1 MNDVLYS
8 DKSVIVSAPTGS
20 VAPLKALCSER
31 YLDWSKKFSPHKLN
45 CVGMTSDTSV
55 EDYYRLKKASI
66 ILTTPEKLDMLTR
79 TQNRAIIERASLI
92 LIDEIHILND
102 NTRGATLEAVIS
114 RIKAY
119 HISANDRGFAA
130 EEKLRFL
137 AISATIPNAQDVAE
151 WLELPNCNSSY
162 FRYVRFIGVNLC
174 YLNIKAIILPLNR
187 IDDSYRPVQLE
198 KVVLAYEPE
207 SRTTYQY
214 NVLLSYQIAGVLLNY
229 ADSKPTLIFCNSRI
243 TTENAARTLMKDA
256 KFTTD
261 QESLKRLYKES
272 QNIKN
277 KKLQDCLRRG
287 VGYHHAGLDSQE
299 RKILESLFSSSVL
312 PVLCMFI

>member
-1 MNDVLYS
+1 MSITQISSGIRKAIKFRSLFPFSDFNHVQSEVMNDVLYS

-137 AISATIPNAQDVAE
+137 AISATIPNAQDV
-151 WLELPNCNSSY
+151 CRNSE
-162 FRYVRFIGVNLC
+162 VN
-174 YLNIKAIILPLNR
+174 Y
-187 IDDSYRPVQLE
+187 
-198 KVVLAYEPE
+198 
-207 SRTTYQY
+207 
-214 NVLLSYQIAGVLLNY
+214 
-229 ADSKPTLIFCNSRI
+229 I
-243 TTENAARTLMKDA
+243 T
-256 KFTTD
+256 
-261 QESLKRLYKES
+261 
-272 QNIKN
+272 
-277 KKLQDCLRRG
+277 
-287 VGYHHAGLDSQE
+287 H
-299 RKILESLFSSSVL
+299 
-312 PVLCMFI
+312 